1 MTKYTFRLKL
11 VSGDVDEWKR
21 FSSVQ
26 TIEKMDD
33 YKGKNTRYVFDG
45 DTKFVT
51 VEFETIVDLFNTLLK
66 VGPYYQLNG
75 FTQKVEEFLSPQNGN
90 ILKELKQIRE
100 VLHA

>member
-1 MTKYTFRLKL
+1 VTKYTFRLKL

-33 YKGKNTRYVFDG
+33 YKGKNTRYEFDG
-45 DTKFVT
+45 DTKIVT

-66 VGPYYQLNG
+66 VGPYYQSNG